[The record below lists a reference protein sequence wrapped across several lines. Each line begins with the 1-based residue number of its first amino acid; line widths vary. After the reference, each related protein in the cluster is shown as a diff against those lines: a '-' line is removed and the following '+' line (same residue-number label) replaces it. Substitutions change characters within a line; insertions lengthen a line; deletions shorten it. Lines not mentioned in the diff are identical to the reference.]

1 MNSLLGREPGR
12 RSPLDR
18 SRAIAA
24 CLIFPPFA
32 KLDQGFHRAGTA
44 PILPI
49 AAQVAANNLKLQIA
63 TEKLRESSVKIDKME
78 FPVVEITDDGGKI
91 TTHVHVHARAN
102 CKTST
107 QTSAQTE

>member
-49 AAQVAANNLKLQIA
+49 AAQVAAGDLA
-63 TEKLRESSVKIDKME
+63 PRRGELR
-78 FPVVEITDDGGKI
+78 
-91 TTHVHVHARAN
+91 R
-102 CKTST
+102 
-107 QTSAQTE
+107 QTSDIAPRPWSTATFLVEC